1 MMDSADG
8 SGPQLWLVRHGEST
22 WNVLG
27 LAQGHDD
34 QAQLTRRGLAQA
46 RAVAGELGG
55 HPIGALYASDLRRAR
70 QTAAPVA
77 AALGLRV
84 RCDVRLRE
92 RCLGV
97 LEGSAATAV
106 SPAASGLDGQRVA
119 DPDARP
125 EGGES
130 LRDFYRR
137 VSEFADELS
146 IPGLAAASRSAA
158 ATGPGFASGFASGLA
173 SGFASGSGG
182 PDIAVVAHGGT
193 LRMLSARLTATPVEQ
208 MRWEP
213 LGNCCILRFPAA
225 RLTPAAARP
234 APALKTAALKTAA
247 LKTAALNR

>member
-158 ATGPGFASGFASGLA
+158 ATGPGFASGLASGLA

-247 LKTAALNR
+247 MNR

>member
-55 HPIGALYASDLRRAR
+55 YPIGALYASDLRRAR

-97 LEGSAATAV
+97 LEGSAAAAV

-119 DPDARP
+119 DADARP

-137 VSEFADELS
+137 VSGFADELS

-158 ATGPGFASGFASGLA
+158 ATGPGFASGVAPGFA

-193 LRMLSARLTATPVEQ
+193 LRMLSARLTATPVEE

-247 LKTAALNR
+247 MNR

>member
-22 WNVLG
+22 WNVRG

-34 QAQLTRRGLAQA
+34 QARLTRRGLAQA

-55 HPIGALYASDLRRAR
+55 YPIGTLYASDLRRAR

-84 RCDVRLRE
+84 RYDVRLRE

-97 LEGSAATAV
+97 LEGSAAAAV

-137 VSEFADELS
+137 VSDFAGELS

-158 ATGPGFASGFASGLA
+158 ATGPGFASGSR
-173 SGFASGSGG
+173 G

-193 LRMLSARLTATPVEQ
+193 LRMLSALLTATPVEE

-225 RLTPAAARP
+225 RLTAPAARP
-234 APALKTAALKTAA
+234 APAL
-247 LKTAALNR
+247 NR

>member
-34 QAQLTRRGLAQA
+34 QARLTRRGLAQA

-55 HPIGALYASDLRRAR
+55 YPIGTLYASDLRRAR
-70 QTAAPVA
+70 QTAAPLA

-84 RCDVRLRE
+84 RYDVRLRE

-97 LEGSAATAV
+97 LEGSAAAAV

-146 IPGLAAASRSAA
+146 TPGLAAASRSAA
-158 ATGPGFASGFASGLA
+158 ATGPGFM
-173 SGFASGSGG
+173 SGSGG

-213 LGNCCILRFPAA
+213 LGNCCILRFPVA
-225 RLTPAAARP
+225 RLTLAAARP
-234 APALKTAALKTAA
+234 APALNTPA